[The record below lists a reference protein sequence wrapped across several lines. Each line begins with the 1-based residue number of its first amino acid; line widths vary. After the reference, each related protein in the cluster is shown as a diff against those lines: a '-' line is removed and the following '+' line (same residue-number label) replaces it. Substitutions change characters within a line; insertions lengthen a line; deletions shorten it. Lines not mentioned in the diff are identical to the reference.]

1 MEYRRIIP
9 NSISGTNLI
18 LGVLSILN
26 LLPAI
31 LNGRQ
36 YTLFWLLPLMPATG
50 VRQGRSAL
58 PASSA
63 SRWILFATFVRSAL
77 RLP

>member
-9 NSISGTNLI
+9 NSISGTI
-18 LGVLSILN
+18 LFLN
-26 LLPAI
+26 RLPAI

-50 VRQGRSAL
+50 VRQGRSAW

-63 SRWILFATFVRSAL
+63 SRWILFAMFARSAL